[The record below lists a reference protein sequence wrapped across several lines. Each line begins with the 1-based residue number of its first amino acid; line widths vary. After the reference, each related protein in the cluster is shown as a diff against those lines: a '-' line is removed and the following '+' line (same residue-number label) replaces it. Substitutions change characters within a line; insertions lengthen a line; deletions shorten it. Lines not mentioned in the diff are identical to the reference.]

1 MRGHPVVAAKVV
13 HFRVAS
19 EPAAQVVLAQ
29 GQQTFAVRYVAVE
42 GRNLNTNT
50 NAHPL
55 ADHPMRNQTR

>member
-1 MRGHPVVAAKVV
+1 MRGHPVDAAKVV

-29 GQQTFAVRYVAVE
+29 GQQTFAARYAAAEV
-42 GRNLNTNT
+42 RNLNTNT